1 MKRFRKYKYTF
12 FVNAYRHITC
22 IVSFLQYNKVSFKF
36 LSYRGYSIKL
46 LKSEIVLGKII
57 LEIWFSRPTC
67 LESFTNLISEGKGK
81 SISISDKVKSFFN
94 L

>member
-1 MKRFRKYKYTF
+1 M
-12 FVNAYRHITC
+12 TC

-36 LSYRGYSIKL
+36 LSYRGYSMKL

-81 SISISDKVKSFFN
+81 SISISDKVEISLWFIILSGLQCLKKHN
-94 L
+94 

>member
-1 MKRFRKYKYTF
+1 M
-12 FVNAYRHITC
+12 
-22 IVSFLQYNKVSFKF
+22 
-36 LSYRGYSIKL
+36 KL

>member
-12 FVNAYRHITC
+12 FVNAYRHMTC

-36 LSYRGYSIKL
+36 LSYRGYSMKL

-67 LESFTNLISEGKGK
+67 LESFTNLILGGEKE
-81 SISISDKVKSFFN
+81 N
-94 L
+94 LIL